1 MRYFFPVF
9 NTVFAVA
16 SLCTRMYRMYTR
28 ERLQNV
34 QHKVV
39 QKKLIRCCILTK
51 NLKGTSKNVIRSW
64 IHFESLNKGKIGL
77 LNLFSLT
84 STSSSSISCIHYK
97 WPPSVSNS
105 TYSSTNR
112 RIWTKAKKNSRFGFV
127 RTYED
132 SWSKMWIFFNICQT
146 QWNPF
151 YQFAPMA
158 APAPTSL
165 YYIDVIYHKSGTHC
179 TKILFLNHELLK
191 TQFGPSS
198 CIVWKSPKMSQFE
211 VWHSHQFWAIK
222 IDKSGNTNWP
232 QASRFQ
238 NYSL

>member
-1 MRYFFPVF
+1 MSPLLKPKFDPKLPIKPFRADTPITLILLAIFGAKNQMRYFFPVF

-51 NLKGTSKNVIRSW
+51 NLKETSKNVIRSW

-112 RIWTKAKKNSRFGFV
+112 RIWTKAKKNRTLALFARMKIHGQKCGFFSTFV
-127 RTYED
+127 RL
-132 SWSKMWIFFNICQT
+132 N
-146 QWNPF
+146 
-151 YQFAPMA
+151 
-158 APAPTSL
+158 
-165 YYIDVIYHKSGTHC
+165 G
-179 TKILFLNHELLK
+179 ILFTNLPLWPRRHPLVSIILTSFIIKAEHTVPK
-191 TQFGPSS
+191 SFFWTMSS
-198 CIVWKSPKMSQFE
+198 
-211 VWHSHQFWAIK
+211 
-222 IDKSGNTNWP
+222 
-232 QASRFQ
+232 
-238 NYSL
+238 

>member
-1 MRYFFPVF
+1 MSPLLKPKFDPKLPIKPFRAYTPITLILLAIFGAKNQMRYFFPF
-9 NTVFAVA
+9 LNTVFAVA

-51 NLKGTSKNVIRSW
+51 NPKETSKNVIRSW

-97 WPPSVSNS
+97 WPPCVSNS

-112 RIWTKAKKNSRFGFV
+112 RIWTKAKKIALWLCSHVWRFMVKNVDFFQHLS
-127 RTYED
+127 D
-132 SWSKMWIFFNICQT
+132 SMESFLPIC
-146 QWNPF
+146 P
-151 YQFAPMA
+151 YGRA
-158 APAPTSL
+158 
-165 YYIDVIYHKSGTHC
+165 
-179 TKILFLNHELLK
+179 
-191 TQFGPSS
+191 GP
-198 CIVWKSPKMSQFE
+198 
-211 VWHSHQFWAIK
+211 H
-222 IDKSGNTNWP
+222 
-232 QASRFQ
+232 
-238 NYSL
+238 

>member
-1 MRYFFPVF
+1 MAKYLKCSHYEKRILPKITHQTLQGRHPNNPNITCHFWHEKSNETFSPVF

-51 NLKGTSKNVIRSW
+51 NLK
-64 IHFESLNKGKIGL
+64 
-77 LNLFSLT
+77 
-84 STSSSSISCIHYK
+84 
-97 WPPSVSNS
+97 
-105 TYSSTNR
+105 
-112 RIWTKAKKNSRFGFV
+112 
-127 RTYED
+127 D

-146 QWNPF
+146 QRNPF

-179 TKILFLNHELLK
+179 TKILFLNHEILK
-191 TQFGPSS
+191 TQFGPSLH
-198 CIVWKSPKMSQFE
+198 CLKITQNV
-211 VWHSHQFWAIK
+211 AI
-222 IDKSGNTNWP
+222 
-232 QASRFQ
+232 
-238 NYSL
+238 

>member
-51 NLKGTSKNVIRSW
+51 NLKETSKNVIRSW

-97 WPPSVSNS
+97 WPPCVSNS

-112 RIWTKAKKNSRFGFV
+112 RIWTKAKKKSHFGFV

-158 APAPTSL
+158 APAPLVSIILTSF
-165 YYIDVIYHKSGTHC
+165 IIKAEHTVPKSYFWTM
-179 TKILFLNHELLK
+179 
-191 TQFGPSS
+191 SS
-198 CIVWKSPKMSQFE
+198 
-211 VWHSHQFWAIK
+211 
-222 IDKSGNTNWP
+222 
-232 QASRFQ
+232 
-238 NYSL
+238 